1 LEKYMQKKIIALAV
15 AGLVSG
21 AAFAQSN
28 VTVYGIVDTNVDHLT
43 TSGDLTA
50 SGNLSRTNVSG
61 SGLYTNRIGF
71 KGSEDLGGG
80 MKANFFIESNLGTDA
95 PAATTLGDR
104 LMTIGLS
111 GKFGSVNLGRQYTPY
126 FNVLAAG
133 DTFAYAGRGS
143 ANNVLGAA
151 AAGTAAASIQGTVR
165 QSNSIRW
172 DSPNWNGF
180 QAAVLWSAGAE
191 NQNTAT
197 KPYSEGMGLSVKYA
211 NGPLAVGYAV
221 DRVNATAV
229 QTAAVGDQNR
239 NALTASYNFGMATVV
254 GGYATSKQ
262 GDTSSVSSNAATFIG
277 VRVPVSAAGLVRVQW
292 AKNDDKLATNIDS
305 NFWSIG
311 YAHSMSKRTTA
322 YVNYGSFDLKTNAAG
337 RPDWRAL
344 QAGIAHTF

>member
-1 LEKYMQKKIIALAV
+1 MQKKIIALAI

-43 TSGDLTA
+43 TSGDTTA

-80 MKANFFIESNLGTDA
+80 MKANFVIETNLGSDA
-95 PAATTLGDR
+95 PIAGATLGDR
-104 LMTIGLS
+104 KMTIGLS
-111 GKFGSVNLGRQYTPY
+111 GSFGSVDLGRSYTPY

-143 ANNVLGAA
+143 GNNVLG
-151 AAGTAAASIQGTVR
+151 TAAARTANANIQGSVR

-172 DSPNWNGF
+172 DSPKWSGF
-180 QAAVLWSAGAE
+180 SAAVMWAAGSE

-197 KPYSEGMGLSVKYA
+197 KPYGEAMGASLAYA
-211 NGPLAVGYAV
+211 NGPLKVGYAV
-221 DRVNATAV
+221 DRINAAAV
-229 QTAAVGDQNR
+229 QTAALGDQNR
-239 NALTASYNFGMATVV
+239 NALTASYNFGPATVV

-262 GDTSSVSSNAATFIG
+262 GDGASVSDFSATLLG

-292 AKNDDKLATNIDS
+292 ARLDDRKVTNVDS
-305 NFWSIG
+305 SFWSVG

-322 YVNYGSFDLKTNAAG
+322 YVNFGNFDFKTNGAG
-337 RPDWRAL
+337 VADWRAL